1 MKMSIVI
8 SRARLAGMTIA
19 VALFAASSAFAV
31 TVDKQPAKK
40 ESVKLVEQR
49 IELPA
54 SNGMASS
61 VTVWVP
67 KTTGREITTTSPK
80 ATSAK
85 IVELHAPNGPQS
97 NITVWIN
104 N

>member
-1 MKMSIVI
+1 MKASII
-8 SRARLAGMTIA
+8 NSRTRLAGMTVA
-19 VALFAASSAFAV
+19 VALFAASSAFAA

-40 ESVKLVEQR
+40 DSVKLVEQR

-54 SNGMASS
+54 SNGMVSS

-67 KTTGREITTTSPK
+67 KATSREITATSPK
-80 ATSAK
+80 AKSAK
-85 IVELHAPNGPQS
+85 IVELHAPNSPQS

-104 N
+104 K